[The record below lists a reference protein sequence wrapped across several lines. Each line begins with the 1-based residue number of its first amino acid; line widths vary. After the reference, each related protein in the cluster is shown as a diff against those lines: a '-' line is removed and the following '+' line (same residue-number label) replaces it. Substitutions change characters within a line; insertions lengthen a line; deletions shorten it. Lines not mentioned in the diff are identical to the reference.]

1 MCVTI
6 YGSKAD
12 FRAAMRNPHD
22 SSRAHAICRRLTGAR
37 QNSHWY
43 GAFYWAACAVTSHEA
58 DLGAAYRYG
67 FERFKQEVHRLPAS
81 QRFNYLR
88 LYAMAWGRC
97 LKIKDEAMALAT
109 SVLW

>member
-6 YGSKAD
+6 YGSKVDYRAD
-12 FRAAMRNPHD
+12 MRNPHG
-22 SSRAHAICRRLTGAR
+22 SQRAHAICRRLTGAR
-37 QNSHWY
+37 QVSHWY
-43 GAFYWAACAVTSHEA
+43 GAFYWAACSVTLHDEDLAVQ
-58 DLGAAYRYG
+58 YKWG
-67 FERFKQEVHRLPAS
+67 FTRFQQELSSLPAGR
-81 QRFNYLR
+81 RFNYLR